1 VQKEGLRQIGNIC
14 IIYLGNTQVPP
25 YEKSMVQ
32 QEVML
37 IRTQGCVNWY
47 YDWRFWYQHVN
58 CCYTSAAACC
68 SSFIASWSAFK
79 TNGIK
84 YLFVAIMPLSRSRR
98 LPLEKSKS
106 FPEASFTKPPASAN
120 IRKGYNKKT
129 NHLIVQLIILFVEL
143 LPVTTTDPAA

>member
-1 VQKEGLRQIGNIC
+1 MQKERLRQVGNIC
-14 IIYLGNTQVPP
+14 IVYLDNTQVPP
-25 YEKSMVQ
+25 YEQSMVQ

-58 CCYTSAAACC
+58 CYTSAAACC

-84 YLFVAIMPLSRSRR
+84 YLFVAIMPVTIKTSSFGEVQIVSRGIFYQAT
-98 LPLEKSKS
+98 S
-106 FPEASFTKPPASAN
+106 FCKYQE
-120 IRKGYNKKT
+120 R
-129 NHLIVQLIILFVEL
+129 VQ
-143 LPVTTTDPAA
+143 